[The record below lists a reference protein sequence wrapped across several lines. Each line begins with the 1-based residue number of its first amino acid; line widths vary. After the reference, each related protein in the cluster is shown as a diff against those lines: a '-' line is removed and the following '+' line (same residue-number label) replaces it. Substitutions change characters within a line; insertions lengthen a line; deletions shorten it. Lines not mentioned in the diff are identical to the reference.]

1 MVNLNIKYE
10 FFAYPMYHTMSFD
23 IFDSYYYIFLG
34 EFVIKHQMRTRR
46 TINEIKVSCSMEC
59 WMGNS
64 KPLVMISH
72 TSVYATIEGCY
83 DWHIV
88 RLDKA
93 RADLVKWRTTAKL
106 RSRRLARSDLDRIHN
121 AIDGLMW

>member
-1 MVNLNIKYE
+1 
-10 FFAYPMYHTMSFD
+10 MYHTMSFD

-64 KPLVMISH
+64 KPIVMISH
-72 TSVYATIEGCY
+72 TSVYATIESCY
-83 DWHIV
+83 HWHTV

-93 RADLVKWRTTAKL
+93 RNDLVKWRTTAKL
-106 RSRRLARSDLDRIHN
+106 RSRRLARGDLDRIHN
-121 AIDGLMW
+121 AIDGLLW